1 MYQVEGRRENGMLK
15 KFLYHI
21 EEVLSAICLAVMT
34 VLAFVNVVSRY
45 VFSASLSFTDE
56 ITTYLFV
63 LLSLLGAAIAAKR
76 GAHLGFT
83 ILQDI
88 VGEKLRHIMILI
100 GYIFAVLFSGALC
113 YYGVFMVMSQYAK
126 QQITAGMQWPEW
138 IFGSFVPV
146 GAFFLTIRF
155 LEMFLKEF
163 MHKKERD
170 EAEI

>member
-1 MYQVEGRRENGMLK
+1 MLK
-15 KFLYHI
+15 KFLNHI

-34 VLAFVNVVSRY
+34 VLAFVNVIARY

-88 VGEKLRHIMILI
+88 VCEKLRRIMVLI
-100 GYIFAVLFSGALC
+100 GYGFAVLFSGAIC
-113 YYGVFMVMSQYAK
+113 YYGVFMVLSQYAK
-126 QQITAGMQWPEW
+126 KQITSGMQWPEW
-138 IFGSFVPV
+138 TFGSFVPV

-155 LEMFLKEF
+155 LEIFIKEIN
-163 MHKKERD
+163 HKKKRD